1 MVDGPGDDIRAQLAA
16 LLGKPLARI
25 GQVRKTDETPPRVS
39 VIDVI
44 CAVMGL
50 NGNNAAM
57 TFARLKDEHPD
68 LTTICGQVKF
78 TDCKGRKGNR
88 GTPVI
93 DVTNTN
99 MNADTDTNT
108 NMNTNNFSTQNT
120 VPRLQKR
127 APRNQTLEPSNR
139 TRTAERRSLNLK
151 PRAGIQHAEPRG
163 QKLAASTQTS
173 EPRTHNP
180 DISTLRPEHGK
191 QNPDISTQNE
201 KS

>member
-78 TDCKGRKGNR
+78 TDCKEPPKCSGNSCIRK
-88 GTPVI
+88 I
-93 DVTNTN
+93 
-99 MNADTDTNT
+99 
-108 NMNTNNFSTQNT
+108 Q
-120 VPRLQKR
+120 L
-127 APRNQTLEPSNR
+127 
-139 TRTAERRSLNLK
+139 SL
-151 PRAGIQHAEPRG
+151 PI
-163 QKLAASTQTS
+163 
-173 EPRTHNP
+173 
-180 DISTLRPEHGK
+180 I
-191 QNPDISTQNE
+191 I
-201 KS
+201 

>member
-93 DVTNTN
+93 DVRGIVLGELLNPKNT
-99 MNADTDTNT
+99 TIV
-108 NMNTNNFSTQNT
+108 NNC
-120 VPRLQKR
+120 
-127 APRNQTLEPSNR
+127 
-139 TRTAERRSLNLK
+139 NLK
-151 PRAGIQHAEPRG
+151 
-163 QKLAASTQTS
+163 
-173 EPRTHNP
+173 
-180 DISTLRPEHGK
+180 
-191 QNPDISTQNE
+191 
-201 KS
+201 

>member
-1 MVDGPGDDIRAQLAA
+1 MVDGPGDGIRAQLAA

-93 DVTNTN
+93 DVRGIVLGELLNPKNT
-99 MNADTDTNT
+99 TIV
-108 NMNTNNFSTQNT
+108 NNC
-120 VPRLQKR
+120 
-127 APRNQTLEPSNR
+127 
-139 TRTAERRSLNLK
+139 NLK
-151 PRAGIQHAEPRG
+151 LTLFDG
-163 QKLAASTQTS
+163 QEAQERSFEDDPGANFCTLNIGMHLAPNRVRKWGWGPLLS
-173 EPRTHNP
+173 R
-180 DISTLRPEHGK
+180 
-191 QNPDISTQNE
+191 
-201 KS
+201 